1 MQQFLSGF
9 ESAFSYLISFSLFDH
24 FLILLLFGIVF
35 QLKEWKNL
43 SALFLALGIGSIVG
57 LLLANFKITHFSYST
72 IRLATA
78 ISLLAVGVHHM
89 ISNNLS
95 ANAIRYNFFALIG
108 LAVGT
113 SISLHYLKSF
123 GSNLKFIHLSG
134 YSLGVLA
141 AYLIIILVGLLISA
155 LIIAVFKTD
164 RKSFKLSISGIGI
177 GIALVLIYLRY

>member
-1 MQQFLSGF
+1 
-9 ESAFSYLISFSLFDH
+9 
-24 FLILLLFGIVF
+24 
-35 QLKEWKNL
+35 
-43 SALFLALGIGSIVG
+43 
-57 LLLANFKITHFSYST
+57 
-72 IRLATA
+72 
-78 ISLLAVGVHHM
+78 M

-108 LAVGT
+108 LVVGT
-113 SISLHYLKSF
+113 SISLHYLKAF

-141 AYLIIILVGLLISA
+141 AYLIVILAGLLISA

-164 RKSFKLSISGIGI
+164 RKSFNLSISGIGI